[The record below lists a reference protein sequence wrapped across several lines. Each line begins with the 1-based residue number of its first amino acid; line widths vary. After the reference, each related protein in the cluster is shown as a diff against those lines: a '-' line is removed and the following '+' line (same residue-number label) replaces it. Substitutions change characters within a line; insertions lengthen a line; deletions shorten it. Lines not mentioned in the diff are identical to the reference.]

1 MAVLE
6 FNKSYSFVKN
16 ENFLNYLFA
25 YFVVVLY
32 FLLCAAIRRNHDLG
46 NSGLTR
52 NSLFGSEYIF
62 KKGESG
68 PNRFGSDPCQDYLTQ
83 MRGINYE

>member
-6 FNKSYSFVKN
+6 FNKSYSFIKN

-25 YFVVVLY
+25 YLVVALY
-32 FLLCAAIRRNHDLG
+32 FLFCAAIRRNHDLG
-46 NSGLTR
+46 NYGLTR

-83 MRGINYE
+83 MSGINYE